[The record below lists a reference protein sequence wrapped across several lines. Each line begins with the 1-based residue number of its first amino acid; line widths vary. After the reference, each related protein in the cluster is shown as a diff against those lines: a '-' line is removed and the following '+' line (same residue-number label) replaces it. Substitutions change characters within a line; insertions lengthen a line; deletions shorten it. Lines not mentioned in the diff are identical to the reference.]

1 MGHPLRTQLSPVSIF
16 GPFLVD
22 DSKRDS
28 HMLTM
33 SLTLAP
39 TRIDAR
45 RHAVLSRF
53 WHLPKGKGYIVRGLL
68 DGLLP
73 VRPTS

>member
-1 MGHPLRTQLSPVSIF
+1 MGHPLRPQLSPVSIF

-33 SLTLAP
+33 SLTLVP

-53 WHLPKGKGYIVRGLL
+53 WHLPKGKGYIVLGLL

-73 VRPTS
+73 IRPTS